1 MMAPSP
7 DSKNRRVTIKD
18 VAREGG
24 VSTQTVTR
32 AINDMPGINIHT
44 KDRIRKLA
52 EELGYT
58 PSRFAKGLVQG
69 AGTCVGMVVPELTNS
84 YFPAVVSSVVHHAT
98 RRGWQITLNESASDP
113 DTMMLAI
120 EQIAPQVDAVIGWSG
135 SGLATCQRVL
145 GRRPLVLLDHPEYPG
160 AAGEVSFDYVHAAQ
174 LTLSHLI
181 SQGRTRISYL
191 DSAPPSGLS
200 VRAQAFARQAGEIG
214 VPVTFLNAEGSAEG
228 ARTAVSSLMETNL
241 LPDALITFNDV
252 MAIGA
257 MKAIAAA
264 GKSVP
269 RECSVI
275 GMDGIAIGELLTPEL
290 STLSLDFN
298 EVGATTV
305 QLVED
310 LLDGKISPGAMEAK
324 RTLKHRMVYRQ
335 SS

>member
-1 MMAPSP
+1 MALSP

-18 VAREGG
+18 VARKGG

-32 AINDMPGINIHT
+32 AINDMPGINIRT

-69 AGTCVGMVVPELTNS
+69 AGSCVGMVVPELTNP
-84 YFPAVVSSVVHHAT
+84 YFHAVVSSVVHHAT
-98 RRGWQITLNESASDP
+98 QRGWQITLNEYPSDA
-113 DTMMLAI
+113 DNMMLAI
-120 EQIAPQVDAVIGWSG
+120 EQIAAQVDAVIGWSG
-135 SGLATCQRVL
+135 SGLAACQRVL
-145 GRRPLVLLDHPEYPG
+145 GRRPLVLLDPEYPG

-174 LTLSHLI
+174 LTLNHLI

-191 DSAPPSGLS
+191 DSSPPQGLS
-200 VRAQAFARQAGEIG
+200 VRAQAFARQAGELG
-214 VPVTFLNAEGSAEG
+214 LPLTFLSAEGSAKG
-228 ARTAVSSLMETNL
+228 ARTAVSSLTETNL
-241 LPDALITFNDV
+241 LPDALIAFNDV
-252 MAIGA
+252 TAIGA
-257 MKAIAAA
+257 IKALAAA
-264 GKSVP
+264 GRSVP

-290 STLSLDFN
+290 TTVSIDFN
-298 EVGATTV
+298 EIGATTV

-310 LLDGKISPGAMEAK
+310 LLDGKVPPGAMEAK
-324 RTLKHRMVYRQ
+324 RTLKYHMVLRQ